1 MPVRAV
7 RRPPKGEV
15 GKVMMAP
22 MVDVVFQLL
31 IFFLIASEVRPTEAD
46 FQTNL
51 PAGTGPKD
59 VKVPPKEAYRVYL
72 KPVDSACTN
81 VEISINDDLLGRSP
95 EGFQALVGRL
105 KNVSKKENMLLVIDG
120 EPNVK
125 VQFITYALDAAIE
138 AEVHDITFGKPRG
151 GGGQP

>member
-46 FQTNL
+46 FDANL
-51 PAGTGPKD
+51 PAGSGPRD
-59 VKVPPKEAYRVYL
+59 AKVPPKEAYRVYL
-72 KPVDSACTN
+72 KPMDAQCSN
-81 VEISINDDLLGRSP
+81 VEVSINDDVLGP
-95 EGFQALVGRL
+95 APQGFQVLVARL
-105 KNVSKKENMLLVIDG
+105 KSVTKKENMLLVIDG

-125 VQFITYALDAAIE
+125 VQFITYALDAAVD
-138 AEVHDITFGKPRG
+138 AQVPSITFGKPKG
-151 GGGQP
+151 GTSK